1 MVDPSPPSP
10 SMPQTP
16 SPAETAMAKTALRKE
31 LRAARRAHVAALDP
45 RVRALMLMRPPRP
58 VADLVQPGETMGLY
72 MASAE
77 EAPAGGYAR
86 FFHDAGHT
94 IALPHFTARDAPMR
108 FRVWAS
114 PHLDD
119 LLTPG
124 PFGVPQPDSE
134 AAEVVP
140 DVLFVPLVGFTA
152 DGGRLGQGGGHYDRW
167 LEAHPGTKAI
177 GLAWDCQLAEDL
189 PREPHDRSLLAVV
202 TPTRLYG
209 PWEEHR

>member
-1 MVDPSPPSP
+1 
-10 SMPQTP
+10 
-16 SPAETAMAKTALRKE
+16 MAKTALRKE

-58 VADLVQPGETMGLY
+58 VADLVQPGQAVGLY
-72 MASAE
+72 MANAE

-86 FFHDAGHT
+86 FFYDAGHT
-94 IALPHFTARDAPMR
+94 IALPHFVTRAAPMR
-108 FRVWAS
+108 FRTWAS
-114 PHLDD
+114 PHIDD
-119 LLTPG
+119 LLEQG
-124 PFGVPQPDSE
+124 PYGTLQPTDE
-134 AAEVVP
+134 AEDVVP

-167 LEAHPGTKAI
+167 LEAHPQTKAI
-177 GLAWDCQLAEDL
+177 GLAWDCQLADDL
-189 PREPHDRSLLAVV
+189 PREPHDRPLHAVV